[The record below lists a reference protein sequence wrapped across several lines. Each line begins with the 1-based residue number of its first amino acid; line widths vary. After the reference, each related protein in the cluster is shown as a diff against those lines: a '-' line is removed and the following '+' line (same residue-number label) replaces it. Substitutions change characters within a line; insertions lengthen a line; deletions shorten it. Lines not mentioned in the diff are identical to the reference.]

1 MVKDDELQQTWKKAL
16 AALTKKE
23 EDFDQCWFWSN
34 DQWKK
39 YLMIA
44 EVQTKFDLAP
54 CADDIAFS
62 NATKK
67 NLMWWEAIWSLRD
80 AQT

>member
-23 EDFDQCWFWSN
+23 E